1 MPARSS
7 VAALATAALFAAALV
22 ALPTT
27 AHAAGPYFL
36 LELDTG
42 LAESAYTTG
51 DAGVAYGASLGTTF
65 KLRAFPVRWAVLG
78 TVASRSGSVAGLRE
92 GFSYFAE
99 RDDLDL
105 YGAVRM
111 IIPVWRALR
120 VYGELGYGRR
130 FQSQVLERSA
140 LGRLTAESSEP
151 LVVVALGAQY
161 RLSRTFSV
169 GLRAQLDPL
178 DAEPDL
184 ATLAAGL
191 APTDNRASMMAQ
203 LGIHF

>member
-1 MPARSS
+1 MSARSLLAAAV
-7 VAALATAALFAAALV
+7 VAAATLSPAAAR
-22 ALPTT
+22 
-27 AHAAGPYFL
+27 AAGPYFL

-51 DAGVAYGASLGTTF
+51 DAGAAFGASLGTTF
-65 KLRAFPVRWAVLG
+65 KLRASPIRWALLG
-78 TVASRSGSVAGLRE
+78 TIASRSGSVTGLRE
-92 GFSYFAE
+92 GFLYAAE

-105 YGAVRM
+105 YGSVRM
-111 IIPVWRALR
+111 IVPVWRALR

-130 FQSQVLERSA
+130 FQEQTLDRST
-140 LGRLTAESSEP
+140 LGRLTSQSSDP
-151 LVVVALGAQY
+151 LLVVALGAQY

-178 DAEPDL
+178 DPEPDL